1 MPNLNGQ
8 EKNLELEN
16 SELIEEFSINLDLTK
31 KQILRKQVLQLLYL
45 LDINKGIVEIQKKS
59 FLNIFESNG
68 LSDEEEKEA
77 ENLSIEIF
85 SHKLEL
91 DEMIQSFAEEY
102 PVNQLSIVD
111 KSLLR
116 LAFWEVKKL
125 RKSDN
130 FPKLVEDFEN
140 LGYLFGSDNSNKFIK
155 GVLKSL
161 IKNLDK
167 IYYKTKWK

>member
-16 SELIEEFSINLDLTK
+16 TELIEEFTIKLDLTRQ
-31 KQILRKQVLQLLYL
+31 QIFRKQVLQLLYL
-45 LDINKGIVEIQKKS
+45 IDINKGIVEIQKKS

-68 LSDEEEKEA
+68 LSDKEEKEV
-77 ENLSIEIF
+77 EKLSVEIF
-85 SHKLEL
+85 SHKKEL

-130 FPKLVEDFEN
+130 FSKLVEDFEK

-161 IKNLDK
+161 IKNLNK

>member
-1 MPNLNGQ
+1 MPNLNSQ
-8 EKNLELEN
+8 EKNLDLEN
-16 SELIEEFSINLDLTK
+16 SEFIEEFSIKLDLTK
-31 KQILRKQVLQLLYL
+31 QQILRKQVLQLLYL
-45 LDINKGIVEIQKKS
+45 IDINKGIVEIQKKS
-59 FLNIFESNG
+59 FLNIFDSNG
-68 LSDEEEKEA
+68 LSDEEEKEV
-77 ENLSIEIF
+77 EKLSLEIF
-85 SHKLEL
+85 SHKKEL

-125 RKSDN
+125 KKSDN
-130 FPKLVEDFEN
+130 FSKLVEDFEN

-167 IYYKTKWK
+167 IYYKTK

>member
-1 MPNLNGQ
+1 MPNLSGR

-16 SELIEEFSINLDLTK
+16 SELIEEFTINLDLTK
-31 KQILRKQVLQLLYL
+31 QQILRKQVLQLLYL
-45 LDINKGIVEIQKKS
+45 IDINKGKVEIQKKS

-68 LSDEEEKEA
+68 LSDEEEREA
-77 ENLSIEIF
+77 ESLSIEIF
-85 SHKLEL
+85 SQKKEL
-91 DEMIQSFAEEY
+91 DKMIQSFAEEY

-116 LAFWEVKKL
+116 IAFWEVKKL

-130 FPKLVEDFEN
+130 FPKLVEDFEK

-167 IYYKTKWK
+167 IYYKTK

>member
-1 MPNLNGQ
+1 MTSLFGQ
-8 EKNLELEN
+8 EKNLNLEN
-16 SELIEEFSINLDLTK
+16 SELIEELPIDLELSK
-31 KQILRKQVLQLLYL
+31 EQMIRKQALQLLYL
-45 LDINKGIVEIQKKS
+45 IDINKGFVEIQKSS
-59 FLNIFESNG
+59 FLNIFESNN

-85 SHKLEL
+85 RKKDEIDKL
-91 DEMIQSFAEEY
+91 IQNFAEEY
-102 PVNQLSIVD
+102 PVNQLSIID

-116 LAFWEVKKL
+116 LAFWEVNKYKK
-125 RKSDN
+125 SGN
-130 FPKLVEDFEN
+130 FSKLVEDFEK

-167 IYYKTKWK
+167 IYYKTK

>member
-161 IKNLDK
+161 IKNLNK
-167 IYYKTKWK
+167 IYYKTK

>member
-167 IYYKTKWK
+167 IYYKTK

>member
-1 MPNLNGQ
+1 MPNLNSQ
-8 EKNLELEN
+8 EKNLDLEN
-16 SELIEEFSINLDLTK
+16 SEFIEEFSIKLDLTK
-31 KQILRKQVLQLLYL
+31 QQILRKQVLQLLYL
-45 LDINKGIVEIQKKS
+45 IDINKGIVEIQKKS
-59 FLNIFESNG
+59 FLNIFDSNG

-77 ENLSIEIF
+77 EKLSLKIF
-85 SHKLEL
+85 SHKKEL

-125 RKSDN
+125 KKSDN
-130 FPKLVEDFEN
+130 FSKLVEDFEN

-167 IYYKTKWK
+167 IYYKTK

>member
-1 MPNLNGQ
+1 
-8 EKNLELEN
+8 
-16 SELIEEFSINLDLTK
+16 
-31 KQILRKQVLQLLYL
+31 
-45 LDINKGIVEIQKKS
+45 
-59 FLNIFESNG
+59 
-68 LSDEEEKEA
+68 
-77 ENLSIEIF
+77 
-85 SHKLEL
+85 
-91 DEMIQSFAEEY
+91 MIQSFAEEY

-125 RKSDN
+125 KKSDN
-130 FPKLVEDFEN
+130 FSKLVEDFEN

>member
-16 SELIEEFSINLDLTK
+16 SELIEEFSIKLDLTK
-31 KQILRKQVLQLLYL
+31 QQILRKQVLQLLYL

-85 SHKLEL
+85 SHKVEL

-167 IYYKTKWK
+167 IYYKTK

>member
-16 SELIEEFSINLDLTK
+16 SELIEEFAINLDLTK
-31 KQILRKQVLQLLYL
+31 QQILRKQVLQLLYL
-45 LDINKGIVEIQKKS
+45 IDINKGKVEIQKKS

-68 LSDEEEKEA
+68 LSDEEEREA
-77 ENLSIEIF
+77 ESLSIKIF
-85 SHKLEL
+85 SQKKEL
-91 DEMIQSFAEEY
+91 DKMIQSFAEEY

-116 LAFWEVKKL
+116 IAFWEVKKL

-130 FPKLVEDFEN
+130 FSKLVEDFEK

>member
-1 MPNLNGQ
+1 MPNLNSQ

-16 SELIEEFSINLDLTK
+16 SEFIEEFSIKLDLTK
-31 KQILRKQVLQLLYL
+31 QQILRKQVLQLLYL
-45 LDINKGIVEIQKKS
+45 IDINKGIVEIQKKS
-59 FLNIFESNG
+59 FMNIFDSNG
-68 LSDEEEKEA
+68 LSDKEEKEA
-77 ENLSIEIF
+77 EKLSVEIF
-85 SHKLEL
+85 NNKKEL

-125 RKSDN
+125 KKSDN
-130 FPKLVEDFEN
+130 FSKLVEDFEN

>member
-1 MPNLNGQ
+1 
-8 EKNLELEN
+8 
-16 SELIEEFSINLDLTK
+16 
-31 KQILRKQVLQLLYL
+31 
-45 LDINKGIVEIQKKS
+45 
-59 FLNIFESNG
+59 
-68 LSDEEEKEA
+68 
-77 ENLSIEIF
+77 
-85 SHKLEL
+85 
-91 DEMIQSFAEEY
+91 MIQSFAEEY

-116 LAFWEVKKL
+116 IAFWEVKKL

-130 FPKLVEDFEN
+130 FSKLVEDFEK

>member
-16 SELIEEFSINLDLTK
+16 SELIEEFAINLDLTK
-31 KQILRKQVLQLLYL
+31 QQILRKQVLQLLYL
-45 LDINKGIVEIQKKS
+45 IDINKGKVEIQKKS

-77 ENLSIEIF
+77 ESLSIEIF
-85 SHKLEL
+85 SQKKEL
-91 DEMIQSFAEEY
+91 DKMIQSFAEEY

-116 LAFWEVKKL
+116 IAFWEVKKL

-130 FPKLVEDFEN
+130 FSKLVEDFEN

-167 IYYKTKWK
+167 IYYKTK

>member
-1 MPNLNGQ
+1 MKSYIQGLITGG
-8 EKNLELEN
+8 LFVFTLMVLVGHTDYSRHG
-16 SELIEEFSINLDLTK
+16 SESTGRYTYNFSTDKETEDL
-31 KQILRKQVLQLLYL
+31 
-45 LDINKGIVEIQKKS
+45 
-59 FLNIFESNG
+59 
-68 LSDEEEKEA
+68 
-77 ENLSIEIF
+77 IEIF
-85 SHKLEL
+85 DNKKEL

-125 RKSDN
+125 KKSDN
-130 FPKLVEDFEN
+130 FSKLVEDFEK

>member
-59 FLNIFESNG
+59 FLNIFESNE

-167 IYYKTKWK
+167 IYYKTK

>member
-16 SELIEEFSINLDLTK
+16 SELIEEFAINLDLTK
-31 KQILRKQVLQLLYL
+31 QQIVRKQVLQLLYL
-45 LDINKGIVEIQKKS
+45 IDINKGNVEIQKKS

-68 LSDEEEKEA
+68 LSDEEEREA

-85 SHKLEL
+85 SHKKEL
-91 DEMIQSFAEEY
+91 DKMIQGFAEEY

-116 LAFWEVKKL
+116 IAFWEVKKL
-125 RKSDN
+125 RKRDN
-130 FPKLVEDFEN
+130 FSKLVEDFEK
-140 LGYLFGSDNSNKFIK
+140 LGYLFASDNSNKFVK

>member
-16 SELIEEFSINLDLTK
+16 SELIEEFSIKLDLTK
-31 KQILRKQVLQLLYL
+31 QQILRTQVLQLLYL

-167 IYYKTKWK
+167 IYYKTK

>member
-161 IKNLDK
+161 IKKIDN

>member
-16 SELIEEFSINLDLTK
+16 SELIEEFSIKLDLTK
-31 KQILRKQVLQLLYL
+31 QQILRTQVLQLLYL

-85 SHKLEL
+85 SHKVEL

-161 IKNLDK
+161 IKNLNK
-167 IYYKTKWK
+167 IYYKTK

>member
-161 IKNLDK
+161 IKKIDN
-167 IYYKTKWK
+167 IYYKTK

>member
-8 EKNLELEN
+8 EKNLEIEN
-16 SELIEEFSINLDLTK
+16 SELVEEFTIKLDLTK
-31 KQILRKQVLQLLYL
+31 QQIFRKQVLQLLYII
-45 LDINKGIVEIQKKS
+45 DINNGIVEIKKKS
-59 FLNIFESNG
+59 FLNIFKSNG
-68 LSDEEEKEA
+68 LSDEEEREA
-77 ENLSIEIF
+77 ESISIEIF
-85 SHKLEL
+85 SHKDEL
-91 DEMIQSFAEEY
+91 DKMIQIFAEEY

-125 RKSDN
+125 RKSGN
-130 FPKLVEDFEN
+130 FSKLVEDFEN

-161 IKNLDK
+161 IKNLNK
-167 IYYKTKWK
+167 IYYKTK

>member
-16 SELIEEFSINLDLTK
+16 SELIEEFSIKLDFTK
-31 KQILRKQVLQLLYL
+31 QQILRTQVLQLLYL

-167 IYYKTKWK
+167 IYYKTK

>member
-16 SELIEEFSINLDLTK
+16 SELIEEFAINLDLTK
-31 KQILRKQVLQLLYL
+31 QQIFRKQVLQLLYL
-45 LDINKGIVEIQKKS
+45 IDINKGKVEIQKTS

-68 LSDEEEKEA
+68 LSDEEEREA
-77 ENLSIEIF
+77 ESLSIEIF
-85 SHKLEL
+85 NQKNEL
-91 DEMIQSFAEEY
+91 DKMIQSFAEEY

-116 LAFWEVKKL
+116 IAFWEVKKL

-130 FPKLVEDFEN
+130 FSKLVEDFEN

-167 IYYKTKWK
+167 IYYKTK